1 MLFHESLPARRFPW
15 LTLALV
21 AAGGLAAAWPR
32 AGTALQFDRRLVAA
46 GEAWRLLTAQLVH
59 WTARMSVADLGALL
73 VLGSWLESQA
83 RRRQAAA
90 ALAAA
95 LAATAAFLPLSHLDL
110 YRGSSGLGSA
120 LLVLAALAALSGG
133 GASRGARGLAA
144 LALAGFAAKL
154 LLDASGIDLAG
165 AGPLPAGVAA
175 APAAHFLG
183 AAAGALAFTTV
194 APAGSGHQRQPANQ
208 PRG

>member
-1 MLFHESLPARRFPW
+1 MLLHGSLPARRFPW
-15 LTLALV
+15 LTLVLV
-21 AAGGLAAAWPR
+21 AAGDLVAAWPG
-32 AGTALQFDRRLVAA
+32 AGTALQYDRRLVAA

-59 WTARMSVADLGALL
+59 WTARMSVTDLGALL
-73 VLGSWLESQA
+73 VLGSWLETQA

-120 LLVLAALAALSGG
+120 LVVVAALAAPSGA
-133 GASRGARGLAA
+133 ASRGARGLAA

-154 LLDASGIDLAG
+154 LLDAAGITLTG

-175 APAAHFLG
+175 APAAHLLG
-183 AAAGALAFTTV
+183 AAAGALAFTTL
-194 APAGSGHQRQPANQ
+194 APAGSGHEPLPANQ